1 MNEFEDIH
9 ALADGQIE
17 GEAKAA
23 AAARILSDESARAEY
38 ETVTLL
44 KATLQRTCEPVP
56 NPEGWRIA
64 RERLDAIDRARRAE
78 VFVGRNAWALCAV
91 FFVLI
96 VSAAFF
102 NRATGRNKLYTGDV
116 ARIMSSMVPMPLGS
130 SSDVE
135 KGVQNTLGTMP
146 FRVPAEGLR
155 ATGISKGF
163 FGGSRALLLN
173 FVDSRGP
180 TFVII
185 VENMHEVE
193 GLTQDPNEEGYSV
206 GKLNGINAIS
216 WDCDGRICILVGDR
230 DFDDL
235 QQVAAQIRAA
245 D

>member
-17 GEAKAA
+17 GEAKAR
-23 AAARILSDESARAEY
+23 AAARILSDEAARAEY
-38 ETVTLL
+38 ETVVLL
-44 KATLQRTCEPVP
+44 KSTLARTCEPIP
-56 NPEGWRIA
+56 NPEGWKDVH
-64 RERLDAIDRARRAE
+64 ERLVAIDRTRRAE
-78 VFVGRNAWALCAV
+78 VFVGRNAWALCAI

-116 ARIMSSMVPMPLGS
+116 ARIMSSMVPMPLGTTS
-130 SSDVE
+130 EVE
-135 KGVQNTLGTMP
+135 ERVQSALGTVP

-155 ATGISKGF
+155 TTGFSKGYLD
-163 FGGSRALLLN
+163 GNNAIMVN

-180 TFVII
+180 TFLLII
-185 VENMHEVE
+185 ENQHEVE
-193 GLTQDPNEEGYSV
+193 GLRQDPNELGYSI

-216 WDCDGRICILVGDR
+216 WDCHGRICILVGER
-230 DFDDL
+230 DFEDL
-235 QQVAAQIRAA
+235 QQVASQIRAS

>member
-23 AAARILSDESARAEY
+23 AAARILSDEAARAEY
-38 ETVTLL
+38 ETVVLLRSTLV
-44 KATLQRTCEPVP
+44 RTCEPIP
-56 NPEGWRIA
+56 NPEGWKDV
-64 RERLDAIDRARRAE
+64 RERLGAIDRTRRAE
-78 VFVGRNAWALCAV
+78 VFVGRNAWALCAI
-91 FFVLI
+91 FFALI

-116 ARIMSSMVPMPLGS
+116 ARIMSSMVPMPLGTTS
-130 SSDVE
+130 EVE
-135 KGVQNTLGTMP
+135 ERVQSTLGTVP
-146 FRVPAEGLR
+146 FRVPAESLR
-155 ATGISKGF
+155 TTGFSKGYLD
-163 FGGSRALLLN
+163 GNNAIMVN

-180 TFVII
+180 SFLLII
-185 VENMHEVE
+185 ENQHEVE
-193 GLTQDPNEEGYSV
+193 GLRQDPNELGYSI

-216 WDCDGRICILVGDR
+216 WDCHGRICILVGER

-235 QQVAAQIRAA
+235 QLVASQMRAS

>member
-23 AAARILSDESARAEY
+23 AAARILSDEAARAEY

-44 KATLQRTCEPVP
+44 KATLVRACEPVP
-56 NPEGWRIA
+56 NPEGWKDV
-64 RERLDAIDRARRAE
+64 RERLDAIDRTRRAE

-116 ARIMSSMVPMPLGS
+116 ARVMSSMVPMPLGS

-135 KGVQNTLGTMP
+135 QGVQSALGMVP

-155 ATGISKGF
+155 PTGFSKGLLD
-163 FGGSRALLLN
+163 GNRAVMVN
-173 FVDSRGP
+173 FLDSRGP
-180 TFVII
+180 TVLLVI
-185 VENMHEVE
+185 ENKHEVE
-193 GLTQDPNEEGYSV
+193 GLRRDPDELGYSV
-206 GKLNGINAIS
+206 GKLNGINAIA
-216 WDCDGRICILVGDR
+216 WECDGRICILVGER
-230 DFDDL
+230 DFEDL
-235 QQVAAQIRAA
+235 QQVATHVRAS